1 MRSSAVDIGGY
12 REEVARERTTREPAS
27 GAGRS
32 PVTMSAFVPPHAAA
46 DSGSSPPMHPMLTIA
61 VKAARRAGNFINR
74 SARDLDLLTI
84 TTKGPKDFVS
94 EVDRAAEAAIV
105 ETLLD
110 AYPDHAILA
119 EEGTAKGNNASAEN
133 VWIIDP
139 LDGTTNFLHGFPQ
152 YCVSIALQH
161 RGQITQGVIYDPVR
175 NDLFTA
181 TRGRGA
187 FLNERRIRVSKR
199 DHLRDCL
206 VGTGFPF
213 RDGSYLDTYLAMMK
227 AMIQQTAGL
236 RRPGAA
242 ALDLAYVAAGFY
254 DGFWEVGLNP
264 WDVAAGSLLV
274 QEAGGLIGDLAGD
287 GDFLHGGQVIAA
299 NPKVF
304 SQMVTALAPFR
315 NELVRKPPLAVDPA
329 P

>member
-1 MRSSAVDIGGY
+1 
-12 REEVARERTTREPAS
+12 
-27 GAGRS
+27 
-32 PVTMSAFVPPHAAA
+32 
-46 DSGSSPPMHPMLTIA
+46 MHPTLTIA
-61 VKAARRAGNFINR
+61 VKAARRAGNIINR
-74 SARDLDLLTI
+74 AARDLDRLTV
-84 TTKGPKDFVS
+84 TAKGPKDFVS

-110 AYPDHAILA
+110 TYPDHAILA
-119 EEGTAKGNNASAEN
+119 EEGTAKGENAAAEN

-152 YCVSIALQH
+152 YCVSVALAQK
-161 RGQITQGVIYDPVR
+161 GQVTQGVIYDPVR

-187 FLNERRIRVSKR
+187 FLNDRRIRVSR
-199 DHLRDCL
+199 RAHLRDCL
-206 VGTGFPF
+206 IGTGFPF
-213 RDGSYLDTYLAMMK
+213 RDGSYLDTYLRMMK
-227 AMIQQTAGL
+227 TMIEHTAGL

-274 QEAGGLIGDLAGD
+274 LEAGGLIGDLSGEGD
-287 GDFLHGGQVIAA
+287 YLHGGQLIAA
-299 NPKVF
+299 TPKIF
-304 SQMVTALAPFR
+304 AQMVSALAPYR
-315 NELVRKPPLAVDPA
+315 DELTRVRPPKPVDPA